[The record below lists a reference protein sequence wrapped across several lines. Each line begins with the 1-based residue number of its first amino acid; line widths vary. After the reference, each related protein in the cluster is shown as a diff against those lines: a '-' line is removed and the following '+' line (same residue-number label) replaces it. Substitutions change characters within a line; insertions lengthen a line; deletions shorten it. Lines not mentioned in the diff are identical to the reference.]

1 MQKLSFE
8 VYLSN
13 DTQFN
18 FALGELDTRA
28 HTAWRI
34 ASKFKGSTFLLF
46 SKLPRSNSPLKFLL
60 HIRNDRINFYTM
72 LRGQHVGKEQIGWK
86 QVGRNG

>member
-46 SKLPRSNSPLKFLL
+46 SKLPRSSSPLKFLL

-72 LRGQHVGKEQIGWK
+72 LRGQYVGKEQIGWK

>member
-46 SKLPRSNSPLKFLL
+46 SKLPRSSSPLKFLL

-72 LRGQHVGKEQIGWK
+72 LRGKHVGKEQIGWK

>member
-46 SKLPRSNSPLKFLL
+46 PKLPRSSSPLKFLL

>member
-28 HTAWRI
+28 HTA
-34 ASKFKGSTFLLF
+34 
-46 SKLPRSNSPLKFLL
+46 
-60 HIRNDRINFYTM
+60 
-72 LRGQHVGKEQIGWK
+72 
-86 QVGRNG
+86 